1 MELLQLKY
9 FLMLARTE
17 HVSKTAA
24 ALHISQ
30 PSLSSTIKKLENELG
45 VPLFI
50 RQGRNIKISPY
61 GAAYLPY
68 VEQIFTALEN
78 GQRTLSTLKGNDDR
92 HLALGILS
100 PYIWKDLLRGFSEAH
115 PSIKMD
121 RYSMEGSNHIKA
133 LLNGTIDIYLGALNG
148 LDNENLTSKVLYED
162 DMVLLVNKSHPLAG
176 KRSVDLSECRAEPFI
191 NLSKSTNLQQF
202 ISTICEA
209 AGFVPDSIM
218 ECDYT
223 LRDQM
228 VVENYGV
235 SITTRTS
242 AESVESDQVT
252 ARAITR
258 PKKKRILGLV
268 WRKNLVF
275 TPAMKKFHDFACGYF
290 SSAAKAP
297 TKSEPYFS
305 NQKSG
310 AKG

>member
-30 PSLSSTIKKLENELG
+30 PSLSSTIKKLENEVG
-45 VPLFI
+45 VPLFT
-50 RQGRNIKISPY
+50 RQGRNIKLSPY
-61 GAAYLPY
+61 GHAYMTY
-68 VEQIFTALEN
+68 VEQVFTALEN
-78 GQRTLSTLKGNDDR
+78 GQRTLAAMKGEDDN

-100 PYIWKDLLRGFSEAH
+100 PYIWKDLLRAFNETY

-121 RYSMEGSNHIKA
+121 RYSMEGNNHIKA
-133 LLNGTIDIYLGALNG
+133 LLNGNVDMYLGALNG
-148 LDNENLTSKVLYED
+148 LADRDLTSKVLYED
-162 DMVLLVNKSHPLAG
+162 DMVLLVNKSHPLADR
-176 KRSVDLSECRAEPFI
+176 KEIDLRECKDEAFI
-191 NLSKSTNLQQF
+191 NLSKNTNLQQF
-202 ISTICEA
+202 ICEIYED

-228 VVENYGV
+228 VIENYGV
-235 SITTRTS
+235 SITTKTS
-242 AESVESDQVT
+242 AENVDSDQVT
-252 ARAITR
+252 ALSITR

-275 TPAMKKFHDFACGYF
+275 TPAMKQFHDFACQYF
-290 SSAAKAP
+290 DESDH
-297 TKSEPYFS
+297 
-305 NQKSG
+305 
-310 AKG
+310 

>member
-30 PSLSSTIKKLENELG
+30 PSLSSTIKKLENEVG
-45 VPLFI
+45 VPLFT
-50 RQGRNIKISPY
+50 RQGRNIRLSPY
-61 GAAYLPY
+61 GHAYLTY

-78 GQRTLSTLKGNDDR
+78 GQRTLAVMKGQDDR

-100 PYIWKDLLRGFSEAH
+100 PYIWKDLLRAFSESH
-115 PSIKMD
+115 PSVKMD

-133 LLNGTIDIYLGALNG
+133 LLNGNVDMYLGALNE
-148 LDNENLTSKVLYED
+148 LSDRNLTSKVLYED
-162 DMVLLVNKSHPLAG
+162 DMVLLVNKSHPLAD
-176 KRSVDLSECRAEPFI
+176 KKEIDLRECRNEPFI

-202 ISTICEA
+202 ISEIYED

-228 VVENYGV
+228 VIENYGV
-235 SITTRTS
+235 SITTKTS
-242 AESVESDQVT
+242 AENVDSDQVT
-252 ARAITR
+252 ALALTC

-275 TPAMKKFHDFACGYF
+275 TPAMKQFHDFACQYF
-290 SSAAKAP
+290 DESVH
-297 TKSEPYFS
+297 
-305 NQKSG
+305 
-310 AKG
+310 

>member
-30 PSLSSTIKKLENELG
+30 PSLSSTIKKLENEVG
-45 VPLFI
+45 VPLFT
-50 RQGRNIKISPY
+50 RQGRNIRLSPY
-61 GAAYLPY
+61 GHAYLTY

-78 GQRTLSTLKGNDDR
+78 GQRTLAVMKGQDDR

-100 PYIWKDLLRGFSEAH
+100 PYIWKDLLRAFSESH
-115 PSIKMD
+115 PSVKMD

-133 LLNGTIDIYLGALNG
+133 LLNGNIDMYLGALNG
-148 LDNENLTSKVLYED
+148 LSDRNLTSKVLYED
-162 DMVLLVNKSHPLAG
+162 DMVLLVNKSHPLAD
-176 KRSVDLSECRAEPFI
+176 KKEIDLRECRNESFI

-202 ISTICEA
+202 ISEIYED

-228 VVENYGV
+228 VIENYGV
-235 SITTRTS
+235 SITTKTS
-242 AESVESDQVT
+242 AENVDSDQVT
-252 ARAITR
+252 ALALTC

-275 TPAMKKFHDFACGYF
+275 TPAMKQFHDFACQYF
-290 SSAAKAP
+290 DESVH
-297 TKSEPYFS
+297 
-305 NQKSG
+305 
-310 AKG
+310 

>member
-45 VPLFI
+45 VPLFT
-50 RQGRNIKISPY
+50 RQGRNIRLSPY
-61 GAAYLPY
+61 GQAYLEY
-68 VEQIFTALEN
+68 AEQVFMALEN
-78 GQRTLSTLKGNDDR
+78 GQRTLHTMKGIDDH

-100 PYIWKDLLRGFSEAH
+100 PYIWKDLLRAFNDTYPAV
-115 PSIKMD
+115 KMD
-121 RYSMEGSNHIKA
+121 RYSLEGSNHIKA
-133 LLNGTIDIYLGALNG
+133 LLNGTIDLYLGAING
-148 LDNENLTSKVLYED
+148 LNDRNLDSKVLYED
-162 DMVLLVNKSHPLAG
+162 DMVLLVNRSHPLAG
-176 KRSVDLSECRAEPFI
+176 RKEVDLSECQNEPFI

-202 ISTICEA
+202 ISTIYEA

-235 SITTRTS
+235 SITTKRS
-242 AESVESDQVT
+242 AESVDSDQVT
-252 ARAITR
+252 SLAITN

-275 TPAMKKFHDFACGYF
+275 TSAMERFFDFACRYYD
-290 SSAAKAP
+290 
-297 TKSEPYFS
+297 TKEGNTDEKILFD
-305 NQKSG
+305 Q
-310 AKG
+310 

>member
-30 PSLSSTIKKLENELG
+30 PSLSSTIKKLENEVG
-45 VPLFI
+45 VPLFT
-50 RQGRNIKISPY
+50 RQGRNIRLSPY
-61 GAAYLPY
+61 GHAYLTY

-78 GQRTLSTLKGNDDR
+78 GQRTLAVMKGQDDR

-100 PYIWKDLLRGFSEAH
+100 PYIWKDLLRAFSESH
-115 PSIKMD
+115 PSVKMD

-133 LLNGTIDIYLGALNG
+133 LLNGNVDMYLGALNG
-148 LDNENLTSKVLYED
+148 LSDRNLTSKVLYED
-162 DMVLLVNKSHPLAG
+162 DMVLLVNKSHPLAD
-176 KRSVDLSECRAEPFI
+176 KKEIDLRECRNESFI

-202 ISTICEA
+202 ISEIYED

-228 VVENYGV
+228 VIENYGV
-235 SITTRTS
+235 SITTKTS
-242 AESVESDQVT
+242 AENVDSDQVT
-252 ARAITR
+252 ALALTS

-268 WRKNLVF
+268 WHKNLVF
-275 TPAMKKFHDFACGYF
+275 TPAMKQFHDFACQYF
-290 SSAAKAP
+290 D
-297 TKSEPYFS
+297 E
-305 NQKSG
+305 SG
-310 AKG
+310 H